1 MYELELNF
9 SWITW
14 GNTKNQNST
23 HPQHTKINM
32 NPLYS
37 SRIRMMN
44 IGTSNIGW
52 LIKTLVVVAYC
63 IVNPWWLHQIS
74 GKITSFNPAAQNN
87 SGMHFFS
94 QSHFISH
101 PMADQNIQW
110 PFSLPPT
117 PKEETTSL
125 HVILHDTKVQ
135 CRMLVLV
142 WCPNHLV
149 HSLVV
154 RLTPVTI
161 SILEVFGNDNDQ
173 CGSNLKTG

>member
-1 MYELELNF
+1 MRNNYQIVVVSPKNHGISMYELELNF

-63 IVNPWWLHQIS
+63 IVNP
-74 GKITSFNPAAQNN
+74 
-87 SGMHFFS
+87 
-94 QSHFISH
+94 
-101 PMADQNIQW
+101 
-110 PFSLPPT
+110 
-117 PKEETTSL
+117 
-125 HVILHDTKVQ
+125 
-135 CRMLVLV
+135 
-142 WCPNHLV
+142 
-149 HSLVV
+149 
-154 RLTPVTI
+154 
-161 SILEVFGNDNDQ
+161 
-173 CGSNLKTG
+173 